1 MRGGRERER
10 ERLTTA
16 SDTGVT
22 PAQLQMELKQVREVV
37 DHLQEK
43 VRDCLLPA
51 RSCTCSPQAWCRLLD
66 IGAN

>member
-1 MRGGRERER
+1 
-10 ERLTTA
+10 
-16 SDTGVT
+16 VT